1 MKKRVKTPTV
11 IQMEAVECG
20 AASLAIVLAHFG
32 SFIPLEELRVKC
44 GVTRDGSNALNVI
57 KAAKSLGLNAVG
69 FRASDIEELKKQPL
83 PLVVF
88 WEFQHFL
95 VVEGFSDSKV
105 YINDPASGPRKIS
118 YKQFDESFTGIA
130 IRFEKTESFQKTKK
144 PKKLI
149 NLTLDRLRNVKIP
162 LIFLALCGFGLLVPN
177 LFVPGASRA
186 FFDNVLGHG
195 IFSQTSGIVSLIVFL
210 SFLTLGFTLFQNR
223 YLNRL
228 NIRLLSVYSFEFVWH
243 LLHLPIQFY
252 AQRYGGEIA
261 YRVALNEKVAKT
273 LTGTLVPTFV
283 NFCLIIF
290 YAVVMFNFDKIIALI
305 GIGAAICNLLTLMMI
320 NRSRL
325 DAYARVQQELGK
337 SIGFSIG
344 ALQNI
349 ESIKAAGNEDD
360 FFSRWAGRIADK
372 VNAER
377 EINAKDVL
385 LTSIPPLL
393 QGIAIIFLF
402 GIGGIRILHGN
413 LTVGIL
419 MALQGLLTTFLLP
432 VNQLVNLG
440 STLQTLKI
448 DVDRLNDVMK
458 YPTDIVYRTH
468 KNRASDI
475 KEEGKLEGFL
485 ELKDVTFGYNPNGS
499 PLIENFSFVLKPGQ
513 RVAFVGPSSSGKSTL
528 SKLISGLYQPW
539 SGQILYDG
547 KLITEIPRSVFTR
560 SVSLVDQ
567 KIVLFSGTVSD
578 NLTLWDPTINQS
590 ACVEAA
596 IAACIHENIIG
607 KNGGYDAE
615 LQEDGMNFSG
625 GERQRLEIA
634 RALVNN
640 PRYLIM
646 DEATSTLDSLAELEI
661 SKNIRKRGC
670 TCVMIAHR
678 LSTIR
683 ECDEIIVLDKGKIV
697 ERGNHEELKKAKGL
711 YYDLVEREQV

>member
-1 MKKRVKTPTV
+1 MKRRVKTPTV

-20 AASLAIVLAHFG
+20 AACLGIVLGYFG
-32 SFIPLEELRVKC
+32 AFVPLEELRVKC
-44 GVTRDGSNALNVI
+44 GVTRDGSNALNLI
-57 KAAKSLGLNAVG
+57 KAARGFGLNATG
-69 FRASDIEELKKQPL
+69 FRASDIEDLKKHQM

-88 WEFQHFL
+88 WEFKHFL
-95 VVEGFSDSKV
+95 VVEGFGSDQV

-118 YKQFDESFTGIA
+118 YKEFDESFTGIA
-130 IRFEKTESFQKTKK
+130 IHFEKTENFQKSKK
-144 PKKLI
+144 PKKLV
-149 NLTLDRLRNVKIP
+149 TLAIERLKNVKVP
-162 LIFLALCGFGLLVPN
+162 LIFLALCGLGLLIPN
-177 LFVPGASRA
+177 LFVPVTSRV

-195 IFSQTSGIVSLIVFL
+195 LVNQTFAIVLIL
-210 SFLTLGFTLFQNR
+210 SFLALLTIGFTLFQNR

-228 NIRLLSVYSFEFVWH
+228 NIRLLSVFSFEFVWH
-243 LLHLPIQFY
+243 LLHLPLQFY
-252 AQRYGGEIA
+252 SQRYGGEIA
-261 YRVALNEKVAKT
+261 YRVQLNEKVAKT

-290 YAVVMFNFDKIIALI
+290 YATVMFNFDRIIALI
-305 GIGAAICNLLTLMMI
+305 GIGAALCNLFALVMI

-325 DAYARVQQELGK
+325 DAYARVQQESGK

-385 LTSIPPLL
+385 LTSVPPFL
-393 QGIAIIFLF
+393 QNLALIFLL
-402 GIGGIRILHGN
+402 GIGGLRILNGE

-419 MALQGLLTTFLLP
+419 MALQGLMSTFLLP

-448 DVDRLNDVMK
+448 DVDRLNDVLR
-458 YPTDIVYRTH
+458 YPEDVVYQSH
-468 KNRASDI
+468 KKRASDI
-475 KEEGKLEGFL
+475 DVTGKLEGFL
-485 ELKDVTFGYNPNGS
+485 ELQNVTFGYNPNGD
-499 PLIENFSFVLKPGQ
+499 PLIENFSFSLKPGQ
-513 RVAFVGPSSSGKSTL
+513 RVAFVGPSGSGKSTL
-528 SKLISGLYQPW
+528 SRLVSGLYQPW
-539 SGQILYDG
+539 SGQILFDG
-547 KLITEIPRSVFTR
+547 KPITEIPRSVFTR
-560 SVSLVDQ
+560 SVSMVDQ
-567 KIVLFSGTVSD
+567 KIVLFSGSIRD
-578 NLTLWDPTINQS
+578 NLTLWDSTIAQ
-590 ACVEAA
+590 ATCVEAA
-596 IAACIHENIIG
+596 VAACIHENIIG
-607 KNGGYDAE
+607 KKGGYEATV
-615 LQEDGMNFSG
+615 LEDGMNFSG

-634 RALVNN
+634 RALVNH

-646 DEATSTLDSLAELEI
+646 DEATSTLDSLVELEI
-661 SKNIRKRGC
+661 SQNIRKMGC

-697 ERGNHEELKKAKGL
+697 ERGTHDELKKAKGL
-711 YYDLVEREQV
+711 YYDLVEREQI